1 MAPQII
7 VMVEGDGADMTLGSQ
22 SQQQRTDDG
31 RGHCIMT
38 RIHLELWSCV
48 EDQALLCVIFFKDVK
63 LTFIKFLEIGYPPLF
78 KKQN

>member
-1 MAPQII
+1 
-7 VMVEGDGADMTLGSQ
+7 
-22 SQQQRTDDG
+22 
-31 RGHCIMT
+31 MT

-48 EDQALLCVIFFKDVK
+48 EDQALLCVLFFWDVK